1 MMDVSVTCD
10 GDGRF
15 IVTCPAEMQWKAR
28 EDLLNALIRASAGQ
42 AVRGVILDMG
52 RVASISSAGLGG
64 IFLLRKHTVNL
75 GGHVVVARPSLGIR
89 RLLQTI
95 NLEALMPVVGSL
107 DEARHWLND
116 AANTESA

>member
-1 MMDVSVTCD
+1 MDVSVTPD
-10 GDGRF
+10 GEGRF

-52 RVASISSAGLGG
+52 PVVSISSAGLGG
-64 IFLLRKHTVNL
+64 IFMLRKHVLNL
-75 GGHVVVARPSLGIR
+75 GGRVIVARPSISIQ
-89 RLLQTI
+89 RLLKTI
-95 NLEALMPVVGSL
+95 NLEALMPIVPAI
-107 DEARHWLND
+107 DEARQWLNE

>member
-1 MMDVSVTCD
+1 MDVSVTPD

-15 IVTCPAEMQWKAR
+15 IVTCPEEMQWKAR
-28 EDLLNALIRASAGQ
+28 EDLLNALVRASAGA

-64 IFLLRKHTVNL
+64 IFMLRKHVVSL
-75 GGHVVVARPSLGIR
+75 GGHVVVARPSISIQ
-89 RLLQTI
+89 RLLKTI
-95 NLEALMPVVGSL
+95 NLEALMPVVASL
-107 DEARHWLND
+107 DEARRWLTD